1 MIQDKGEDAGSVYT
15 EILLK
20 QDLYQMGM
28 VREVIDAVTTR
39 SSGEGWARKLTER

>member
-1 MIQDKGEDAGSVYT
+1 MIQDKDEDDDSVYI

-20 QDLYQMGM
+20 QDLYQTGI

-39 SSGEGWARKLTER
+39 SPGERWAKKLRER